1 MSLIKDIQL
10 KEGRSHDFKFGFK
23 IENKMLIILNSEEIT
38 SCEGEEGGWEH
49 ELMGQILLKP
59 F

>member
-1 MSLIKDIQL
+1 MLLNLASKL
-10 KEGRSHDFKFGFK
+10 K
-23 IENKMLIILNSEEIT
+23 IILIILNSEGIT
-38 SCEGEEGGWEH
+38 SCEGEEGGREH